1 MAAVHEDYHFFKG
14 KLTNPRQRF
23 PIDYIT
29 NLGNYWL
36 QFGYIK
42 PIVTKKSEEEKKK
55 SIKLKNQEINSLCT
69 CHIKKKKENRNSKV
83 ATGKLS
89 S

>member
-1 MAAVHEDYHFFKG
+1 LLEHGCQVNVAWQLLAPVWI
-14 KLTNPRQRF
+14 L
-23 PIDYIT
+23 
-29 NLGNYWL
+29 
-36 QFGYIK
+36 K

-69 CHIKKKKENRNSKV
+69 CHIKKKTENRNSKV

>member
-1 MAAVHEDYHFFKG
+1 VNVAAVHEDYHFFKG

-42 PIVTKKSEEEKKK
+42 PIVTKKSEEEPKK
-55 SIKLKNQEINSLCT
+55 
-69 CHIKKKKENRNSKV
+69 
-83 ATGKLS
+83 
-89 S
+89 